1 MALRTDGNQWIERN
15 QPMAPAVRSAMMN
28 CTRSKRP
35 SFASANA
42 ATPRKVSGCHAA
54 GTSGAGDSPVPSPA
68 GDSPAESGI
77 SPVLD
82 EGRDSSLAAGT
93 AAPLPAGTAA
103 PLSLLRDGA
112 GELGLGSALGIA
124 AGHCGVACVG

>member
-1 MALRTDGNQWIERN
+1 
-15 QPMAPAVRSAMMN
+15 MAPAVSRATMN
-28 CTRSKRP
+28 CTRSRRP

-54 GTSGAGDSPVPSPA
+54 GSRGA

-77 SPVLD
+77 SPVLG
-82 EGRDSSLAAGT
+82 EGRDSPLA
-93 AAPLPAGTAA
+93 AGTAA

-124 AGHCGVACVG
+124 AGHWGVVCVG